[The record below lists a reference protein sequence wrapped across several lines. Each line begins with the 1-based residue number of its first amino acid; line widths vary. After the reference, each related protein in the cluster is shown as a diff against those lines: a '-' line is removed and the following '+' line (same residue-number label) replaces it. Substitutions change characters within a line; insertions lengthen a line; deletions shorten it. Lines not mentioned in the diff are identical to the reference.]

1 MIRSQVY
8 LTEEERQ
15 ALARLADETG
25 RPQSELIREAIDAFL
40 ARQAPRERRVRL
52 QRALGLWRERVEHAV
67 EQLEEGGLHEE
78 SDHL

>member
-8 LTEEERQ
+8 LTKEERQ

-40 ARQAPRERRVRL
+40 ARQAPRDRRVRL
-52 QRALGLWRERVEHAV
+52 QRALGLWRER
-67 EQLEEGGLHEE
+67 
-78 SDHL
+78 SDLPDFAALRREWDRAG

>member
-40 ARQAPRERRVRL
+40 ALNAPRDRRVRL
-52 QRALGLWRERVEHAV
+52 QRALGLWRER
-67 EQLEEGGLHEE
+67 
-78 SDHL
+78 SDLPDFAALRREWDRAG